1 MTERDFNR
9 DELDFGSFERSRDLR
24 LVTAAVL
31 NADTGKL
38 LMIAW
43 QNEAAVEQT
52 FVGGEMVFYKRSANN
67 LWLKGETSGNKLF
80 VVKQAVNCENNT
92 IKYYVEPV
100 GPTCHTG
107 AESCWDLND

>member
-1 MTERDFNR
+1 MTERQLNPKD
-9 DELDFGSFERSRDLR
+9 LDFSSFEKSRNLR
-24 LVTAAVL
+24 LVTAAVV
-31 NADTGKL
+31 NQDSGKL

-43 QNEAAVEQT
+43 QDEDALERTLEEGQ
-52 FVGGEMVFYKRSANN
+52 MVFYKRSTNS

-80 VVKQAVNCENNT
+80 VVRAAVNCDNNT

-107 AESCWDLND
+107 AESCWDLSQ